1 MPPRRTP
8 AKSPALAEGADGGQP
23 AAAGGLAGVPQPEL
37 SDIPG
42 LGYEQAKQELLD
54 IVTRLESGQ
63 VGLEESVA
71 LWQRGDALA
80 EHCEA
85 WLTRAEAV
93 IAPERSSPDALAP
106 GAP

>member
-8 AKSPALAEGADGGQP
+8 PKAPAGSADDTVE
-23 AAAGGLAGVPQPEL
+23 ALAGVARPEL
-37 SDIPG
+37 GDIAAM
-42 LGYEQAKQELLD
+42 GYEQAKHELLD

-80 EHCEA
+80 DHCEA

-93 IAPERSSPDALAP
+93 IAPDRGQGGPDVER
-106 GAP
+106 